1 MESED
6 AYQQTPE
13 TKKGDGMTDREL
25 AFTPAYELVKLV
37 ADKKVSPVA
46 LTRVFLERIERLNPE
61 LNAYLT
67 VTADEAMESAKA
79 AEQAVMDGQELGPL
93 HGVPVSVKDLE
104 ATPGI
109 RTTFGSLI
117 FKDYVPD
124 FTSGVAER
132 VKTSGAVML
141 GKTNTPEFGQLGTT
155 ENRLGPACANPW
167 DTTRTTGGSSGGAGA
182 ALAAGLCSLA
192 TGSDAG
198 GSIRIPASF
207 CGVYGIKPTLGRVPR
222 FGGVG
227 RPSPNPV
234 SQPGPMSLTVRD
246 SALFLNVLAGPDDRD
261 VITLRDKPPDYL
273 EGLDDGVSGLRMA
286 WSLDMGFAAVDPEVA
301 GTTSESAAVFEE
313 LGATVDEPGLELGGQ
328 RHELQA
334 IMAANLYASY
344 GHFLEERSDDLTD
357 YVRERLDEGKA
368 ATGSDYARALRLLE
382 QLDFDMDVLMER
394 YDLLLTPT
402 MAVPAF
408 PIGEKPGTIGGRDVD
423 PDWAFNPFN
432 LVANVTRRPAA
443 SVPCGFSSDGLPIG
457 LQIVGRRGQEAMV
470 LRASAAFEK
479 ARPWADKH
487 PPVS

>member
-1 MESED
+1 
-6 AYQQTPE
+6 
-13 TKKGDGMTDREL
+13 MTDQEL

-37 ADKKVSPVA
+37 AGKKVSPVE
-46 LTRVFLERIERLNPE
+46 LTRLFLERIDRIDPQ

-79 AEQAVMDGQELGPL
+79 AEHAVMDGKELGPL

-109 RTTFGSLI
+109 RTTFGSAI
-117 FKDYVPD
+117 FEDYVPD

-132 VKTSGAVML
+132 VKASGAIML
-141 GKTNTPEFGQLGTT
+141 GKSNTPEFGQLGTT
-155 ENRLGPACANPW
+155 ENRLGPPCANPW

-222 FGGVG
+222 FGGVA

-261 VITLRDKPPDYL
+261 VITLRDRPPDYL
-273 EGLDDGVSGLRMA
+273 EGLDDGVDGLRMA
-286 WSLDMGFAAVDPEVA
+286 WSADMGFAAIDPGVVETA
-301 GTTSESAAVFEE
+301 SDGAAVFGE
-313 LGATVDEPGLELGGQ
+313 LGAAVDDPALKLDPPLPELGM
-328 RHELQA
+328 
-334 IMAANLYASY
+334 IIAANSYASY
-344 GHFLEERSDDLTD
+344 GHFLEERPEDLTG
-357 YVRERLDEGKA
+357 YMRERLEEGKA
-368 ATGSDYARALRLLE
+368 VSGADYARALRHLE
-382 QLDFDMDVLMER
+382 QLDFRMNVLMES
-394 YDLLLTPT
+394 YDLLLAPT

-408 PIGEKPGTIGGRDVD
+408 PIGTRPDTIGGREVD
-423 PDWAFNPFN
+423 PDWGFNPLN
-432 LVANVTRRPAA
+432 IVANVTRRPAA
-443 SVPCGFSSDGLPIG
+443 SVPCGFSPDGLPIG
-457 LQIVGRRGQEAMV
+457 MQIVGRRGGEATV

-479 ARPWADKH
+479 ARPWAGNH